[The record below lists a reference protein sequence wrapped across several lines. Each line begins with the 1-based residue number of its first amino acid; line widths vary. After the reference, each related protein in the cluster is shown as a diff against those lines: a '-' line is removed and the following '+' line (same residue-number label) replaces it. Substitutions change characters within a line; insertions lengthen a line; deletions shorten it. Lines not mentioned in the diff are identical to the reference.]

1 MRKAEDPKDAPE
13 EPYGKLKLIEI
24 GLNLWK
30 KILDDIYYYYL
41 LFILDHRSLFERLEE
56 NKRAKDAE
64 YAQQHDIKNVVRG
77 IDDDEAA
84 FLDKV
89 DEIKS
94 VAELERIREER
105 KELEEYK
112 KMQEK
117 LMEENEQKRLKN
129 DVVTAKTNQAK
140 IVDQPKKTQSKL
152 LSGVLVRKRSASN
165 NTTMEAKSSPLEPVP
180 KKPSAL
186 AGLGD
191 YGSSSDDS
199 DQDD

>member
-1 MRKAEDPKDAPE
+1 MSSGFVSENSLEEARQKRQEEWEKVRKAEDPKDAPE
-13 EPYGKLKLIEI
+13 EPY
-24 GLNLWK
+24 
-30 KILDDIYYYYL
+30 
-41 LFILDHRSLFERLEE
+41 DHRSLFERLEE

-117 LMEENEQKRLKN
+117 LMEENEQKRLKD
-129 DVVTAKTNQAK
+129 DVVTAKSNQAK
-140 IVDQPKKTQSKL
+140 LEQPKKTQSKL

>member
-1 MRKAEDPKDAPE
+1 MSSGFVSENSLEEARQKRQDEWEKVRKAEDPKDVPE
-13 EPYGKLKLIEI
+13 EPY
-24 GLNLWK
+24 
-30 KILDDIYYYYL
+30 
-41 LFILDHRSLFERLEE
+41 DHRSLFERLEE
-56 NKRAKDAE
+56 NKRVKDAE
-64 YAQQHDIKNVVRG
+64 HAQLHDIKNVVRG

-94 VAELERIREER
+94 VAEIQRIREER

-117 LMEENEQKRLKN
+117 LMEENEHKRLKD

-140 IVDQPKKTQSKL
+140 LDQPKKTQSKL

-165 NTTMEAKSSPLEPVP
+165 NTTMESKSSPLEPVP
-180 KKPSAL
+180 KKIEKPSAL

-191 YGSSSDDS
+191 YGSSSSDDS
-199 DQDD
+199 DQDN

>member
-1 MRKAEDPKDAPE
+1 MKFGHLTPVQKTRVIS
-13 EPYGKLKLIEI
+13 KLIH
-24 GLNLWK
+24 LQ
-30 KILDDIYYYYL
+30 ILVICY
-41 LFILDHRSLFERLEE
+41 FFLDHRSLFERLEE

-94 VAELERIREER
+94 VAELQRIREER

-117 LMEENEQKRLKN
+117 LMEENEQKRLKD
-129 DVVTAKTNQAK
+129 DVVTAKSNQAK
-140 IVDQPKKTQSKL
+140 LEQPKKTQSKL
-152 LSGVLVRKRSASN
+152 LSGVLGIGVKSN
-165 NTTMEAKSSPLEPVP
+165 VNF
-180 KKPSAL
+180 
-186 AGLGD
+186 
-191 YGSSSDDS
+191 
-199 DQDD
+199 

>member
-1 MRKAEDPKDAPE
+1 VRKAEDPKDAPE

-56 NKRAKDAE
+56 NKRAKDEE

-117 LMEENEQKRLKN
+117 LMEENEQKRLKD
-129 DVVTAKTNQAK
+129 DVVTAKN
-140 IVDQPKKTQSKL
+140 
-152 LSGVLVRKRSASN
+152 
-165 NTTMEAKSSPLEPVP
+165 
-180 KKPSAL
+180 
-186 AGLGD
+186 
-191 YGSSSDDS
+191 
-199 DQDD
+199 

>member
-1 MRKAEDPKDAPE
+1 MGEWEKVRKAEDPKDAPE
-13 EPYGKLKLIEI
+13 EPY
-24 GLNLWK
+24 
-30 KILDDIYYYYL
+30 
-41 LFILDHRSLFERLEE
+41 DHRSLFERLEE

-117 LMEENEQKRLKN
+117 LMEENEQKRLKD

-165 NTTMEAKSSPLEPVP
+165 NTPMEPVP